1 MYIDVLGPI
10 QDLHREVPV
19 SVFSYFLPKGKK
31 FASGKKKAFSIL
43 AKIFALL
50 LLTFGQV
57 YIIARNSPKYFC
69 LFKVGCLLF
78 RATGVINLNL

>member
-1 MYIDVLGPI
+1 MVS
-10 QDLHREVPV
+10 V

-50 LLTFGQV
+50 LLTFKQGVDEGVLQRAV
-57 YIIARNSPKYFC
+57 KTPYS
-69 LFKVGCLLF
+69 LGVLL
-78 RATGVINLNL
+78 